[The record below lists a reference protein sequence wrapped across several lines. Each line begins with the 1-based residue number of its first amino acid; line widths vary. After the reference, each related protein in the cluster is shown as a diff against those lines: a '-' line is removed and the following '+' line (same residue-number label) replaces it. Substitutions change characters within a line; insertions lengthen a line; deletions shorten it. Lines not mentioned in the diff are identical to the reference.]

1 MKKIKYNFIITI
13 LLLIAFIAFTCVIK
27 VVDVQAEGIAHTNIG
42 LATINK
48 YMFGFFGVNMLAYN
62 ITEWLGAAAIF
73 VALYFVMVGLL
84 QLILRGSL
92 KNVDKSI
99 IVLGGIYI
107 LMAVIYVF
115 FENWVI
121 NYRPIIVDGEI
132 AASYPSSHT
141 MIVFVIMSTTMLQFS
156 ALCKNKFIKRLF
168 SITAIFIIIIVIIG
182 RLISGV
188 HWFSDI
194 IGGLLISATLT
205 MLYYS
210 IVKAIE

>member
-13 LLLIAFIAFTCVIK
+13 LLLIAFITFTCVIK
-27 VVDVQAEGIAHTNIG
+27 VVDVQAECIAHTNIG

-48 YMFGFFGVNMLAYN
+48 FMFGFFGVNMLAYN

-141 MIVFVIMSTTMLQFS
+141 MIVFVIMSTAMLQFS

-168 SITAIFIIIIVIIG
+168 NITAILIIIIVIIG

>member
-13 LLLIAFIAFTCVIK
+13 LLLIAFITFTCVIK

-48 YMFGFFGVNMLAYN
+48 FMFGFFGVNMLAYN

-73 VALYFVMVGLL
+73 VALYFIMVGLL

-107 LMAVIYVF
+107 LMAVTYVF

-141 MIVFVIMSTTMLQFS
+141 MIVFVIMSTAMLQFS

-168 SITAIFIIIIVIIG
+168 NITAILIIIIVIIG

-194 IGGLLISATLT
+194 IGGLLLSATLT